1 MCRRI
6 NSRYCL
12 RFSLWLLCAH
22 GVAFVHAEPLGV
34 NSTVTGDQVIAAQQA
49 RLAIEATDEQLSVVM
64 HRLESA
70 LDEAIRR
77 VPEHL
82 TESDFRS
89 EREAILL
96 LDKLMAQLIEQSDSV
111 LAAQEEYLAL
121 GRKYREELAN
131 ARPTFEAAAK
141 QFRAFAAKERY
152 STYRQDDLNMAGVM
166 DELAVRCEKLPAD
179 FNETAQDVAELFP
192 YLQDGRQVLVRF
204 RSVLAAIPV
213 LKSAQDLNALDERLK
228 AYVQSYENFRGSLQQ
243 LHDRLQSDRPTE
255 SDGNVVLRHD
265 ATSHARR
272 CRCGQNNC

>member
-1 MCRRI
+1 MFRRI

-22 GVAFVHAEPLGV
+22 SVAFVHAEPLGV

-89 EREAILL
+89 ERDAILL
-96 LDKLMAQLIEQSDSV
+96 LDKLMAKLIEQSDSV
-111 LAAQEEYLAL
+111 LAAQQEYLAL
-121 GRKYREELAN
+121 GKKYREELTN

-141 QFRAFAAKERY
+141 QFR
-152 STYRQDDLNMAGVM
+152 
-166 DELAVRCEKLPAD
+166 
-179 FNETAQDVAELFP
+179 
-192 YLQDGRQVLVRF
+192 
-204 RSVLAAIPV
+204 I
-213 LKSAQDLNALDERLK
+213 
-228 AYVQSYENFRGSLQQ
+228 
-243 LHDRLQSDRPTE
+243 
-255 SDGNVVLRHD
+255 
-265 ATSHARR
+265 
-272 CRCGQNNC
+272 CGQREVRHLPPRRPEYGWRHGRVGRPVREASSRFQRDGAGCCGTLSLLAGRPPSPRAVSKRARGNSRP